1 MRLGAAEVIAEG
13 CSTTIGWVLT
23 ISQNVLNATGDW
35 LCRSDD
41 LRRGFGLRGLIRRL
55 IRELRRVPDS
65 ATGFRSFPISLP
77 FFDWKNSP

>member
-13 CSTTIGWVLT
+13 CSTTSGWVLT
-23 ISQNVLNATGDW
+23 IIQNVLNATGDW

-41 LRRGFGLRGLIRRL
+41 LRWDFGLRGLIR
-55 IRELRRVPDS
+55 ELWRVPDS

-77 FFDWKNSP
+77 FFDRKNSP